1 MKYRLKDRELQ
12 EKLDAISGGDFSKK
26 LQDPAK
32 SEEGFAVAYGDFP
45 EINGLRHLSIFL
57 ADEIEEV
64 PEYDPNAWNEW
75 PDVTPPEKVLLR
87 AEILT
92 ERYDQN
98 GPEPKGGRPIAKDG
112 MELSPARAEK
122 RDSGPK
128 LHWRTWPDEI
138 PKTGTVIL
146 LRVELFGLYYYVAGY
161 LDGVDF
167 VDSAGHPVFRDDPD
181 DEDTVF
187 ERRTPDEFQW
197 IPLGDL
203 LGDLLKE
210 GK

>member
-12 EKLDAISGGDFSKK
+12 EKLDAISGGDFSKR

-45 EINGLRHLSIFL
+45 EINGLRHLSLFL

-75 PDVTPPEKVLLR
+75 PLVTPPEKVLLR

-98 GPEPKGGRPIAKDG
+98 GPEPKGGRPRYRGCAKWIGYWDFFG
-112 MELSPARAEK
+112 DAHVSMNE
-122 RDSGPK
+122 
-128 LHWRTWPDEI
+128 
-138 PKTGTVIL
+138 TV
-146 LRVELFGLYYYVAGY
+146 R
-161 LDGVDF
+161 
-167 VDSAGHPVFRDDPD
+167 FRPW
-181 DEDTVF
+181 EDKKH
-187 ERRTPDEFQW
+187 D
-197 IPLGDL
+197 
-203 LGDLLKE
+203 
-210 GK
+210 

>member
-12 EKLDAISGGDFSKK
+12 EKLDAISGGNFSKK

-98 GPEPKGGRPIAKDG
+98 GPEPKGGRPRYRGCAKWIGYWDF
-112 MELSPARAEK
+112 
-122 RDSGPK
+122 
-128 LHWRTWPDEI
+128 
-138 PKTGTVIL
+138 
-146 LRVELFGLYYYVAGY
+146 FGDAHVSMNEN
-161 LDGVDF
+161 VR
-167 VDSAGHPVFRDDPD
+167 FRPW
-181 DEDTVF
+181 EDKKH
-187 ERRTPDEFQW
+187 D
-197 IPLGDL
+197 
-203 LGDLLKE
+203 
-210 GK
+210 

>member
-98 GPEPKGGRPIAKDG
+98 GPEPKGGRPRYRGCAKWIGYWDFFG
-112 MELSPARAEK
+112 DAHVSMNE
-122 RDSGPK
+122 
-128 LHWRTWPDEI
+128 
-138 PKTGTVIL
+138 TV
-146 LRVELFGLYYYVAGY
+146 R
-161 LDGVDF
+161 
-167 VDSAGHPVFRDDPD
+167 FRPW
-181 DEDTVF
+181 EDKKH
-187 ERRTPDEFQW
+187 D
-197 IPLGDL
+197 
-203 LGDLLKE
+203 
-210 GK
+210 

>member
-1 MKYRLKDRELQ
+1 MTTEIHIHGPVTFITTKETPAKIPSAPPRPVRKPPTDNGGRLISKDGREL
-12 EKLDAISGGDFSKK
+12 
-26 LQDPAK
+26 PAA
-32 SEEGFAVAYGDFP
+32 S
-45 EINGLRHLSIFL
+45 
-57 ADEIEEV
+57 
-64 PEYDPNAWNEW
+64 
-75 PDVTPPEKVLLR
+75 
-87 AEILT
+87 AE
-92 ERYDQN
+92 N
-98 GPEPKGGRPIAKDG
+98 
-112 MELSPARAEK
+112 

-128 LHWRTWPDEI
+128 PHWRTWPNEI
-138 PKTGTVIL
+138 PKTGVVIL
-146 LRVELFGLYYYVAGY
+146 MRVYLYGCFYYVAGY

-167 VDSAGHPVFRDDPD
+167 VDSAGRPVFKDDPD

>member
-1 MKYRLKDRELQ
+1 MTEIYIKGP
-12 EKLDAISGGDFSKK
+12 AIVHVD
-26 LQDPAK
+26 
-32 SEEGFAVAYGDFP
+32 SETTV
-45 EINGLRHLSIFL
+45 
-57 ADEIEEV
+57 EV
-64 PEYDPNAWNEW
+64 PSA
-75 PDVTPPEKVLLR
+75 PPRPIRKLP
-87 AEILT
+87 T
-92 ERYDQN
+92 DN
-98 GPEPKGGRPIAKDG
+98 GGRPISKDG
-112 MELSPARAEK
+112 NPLPTDSDAK
-122 RDSGPK
+122 RNSGPK
-128 LHWRTWPDEI
+128 LHWRTWPNEI
-138 PKTGTVIL
+138 PKTGVVIL
-146 LRVELFGLYYYVAGY
+146 LRVELFGIYYYVAGY

>member
-1 MKYRLKDRELQ
+1 MTEIHIHGPVTFITAKET
-12 EKLDAISGGDFSKK
+12 
-26 LQDPAK
+26 PAK
-32 SEEGFAVAYGDFP
+32 VPSAPPRPVPKPPTD
-45 EINGLRHLSIFL
+45 NGGRLIS
-57 ADEIEEV
+57 
-64 PEYDPNAWNEW
+64 
-75 PDVTPPEKVLLR
+75 
-87 AEILT
+87 
-92 ERYDQN
+92 
-98 GPEPKGGRPIAKDG
+98 KGGMDLPTTPAAKQ
-112 MELSPARAEK
+112 
-122 RDSGPK
+122 DSGPK

>member
-1 MKYRLKDRELQ
+1 MTEIYIKGP
-12 EKLDAISGGDFSKK
+12 AIIHVD
-26 LQDPAK
+26 
-32 SEEGFAVAYGDFP
+32 SETTVEAPSAP
-45 EINGLRHLSIFL
+45 RK
-57 ADEIEEV
+57 V
-64 PEYDPNAWNEW
+64 PPTDN
-75 PDVTPPEKVLLR
+75 
-87 AEILT
+87 
-92 ERYDQN
+92 
-98 GPEPKGGRPIAKDG
+98 GGRPIAKDG